1 VRKAKAQPDNT
12 VNAILRAGQLVDGKY
27 RVERLIGQGG
37 MAAVWAGTNERTG
50 KRVALKV
57 ILRSLATTREAQE
70 LFHSEVLAASRV
82 NHPNVVTVFDVIEH
96 EGMPCIVM
104 ELLDGEPLGNFIAF
118 RGFLTVSEATMV
130 LLPAMRGVAAAHAQ
144 GVIHRDLK
152 PQNIFICIGPD
163 GRVVTTKVLDFGI
176 SVMMERMMD
185 QSAGPDPAL
194 AMGTPAYMSPEH
206 LKGSARIDER
216 SDVYGFGVLLY
227 EALTGQIPFP
237 GEPGP
242 ELFNRILNEPPP
254 PLAALRPDLPAGLV
268 GIVEKAM
275 AKAPG
280 DRYSNLNLLLGSIED
295 ELAPATPAPRVLT
308 PIAGVPES
316 VLRERSSGNSV
327 VQAAVEPEPTGPF
340 PETQLF
346 ISPPAENDKPPL
358 GAGEPDSAPPA
369 PVPEIPSSVVQAVLE
384 QEPSG
389 QFQETQLFI
398 ARPTEKDIPVVA
410 TDGQADDGSSN
421 GQSADGLVGGQA
433 AGGFNDGLQA
443 VALPLPMEPEA
454 SSSFQKTSQIT
465 VPLSGLRSLA
475 IFQDRRVVVGAG
487 CAIVLGFAVWM
498 GVRSTGDDRKAARAP
513 IANPAPAASKPPPP
527 PTLPAP
533 EAANPAVAVP
543 APAVASPAVEVPA
556 PAAATP
562 AVEVPAPAAA
572 TPAVEVPAPAAT
584 NPAVEVPAPAATNP
598 AVEVPAPLA
607 ASPSPDNPSSPATTE
622 HREATRPVR
631 DAPVSAASRRS
642 YVAAKN
648 TAPLGRHAAHSARNG
663 HASALNLSPAA
674 TAGSSTR
681 TAAPAPV
688 ASPSPKS
695 APPRAGSLSADDF

>member
-1 VRKAKAQPDNT
+1 MRKAKAQPDNT

-130 LLPAMRGVAAAHAQ
+130 LLPAMRGVAAAHSQ

-185 QSAGPDPAL
+185 HSAGPAPAL

-242 ELFNRILNEPPP
+242 ELFDRILNQPPP

-275 AKAPG
+275 AKRPG

-316 VLRERSSGNSV
+316 VLREHSSGSSV
-327 VQAAVEPEPTGPF
+327 VRAAVEPEPTGPF
-340 PETQLF
+340 AETQLF
-346 ISPPAENDKPPL
+346 ISPPAENDNPRL

-369 PVPEIPSSVVQAVLE
+369 PVPEIPNSVVQAVLE
-384 QEPSG
+384 QQPSG

-410 TDGQADDGSSN
+410 TDGQVVDGSSD
-421 GQSADGLVGGQA
+421 GQSADGFDGGQA
-433 AGGFNDGLQA
+433 AGGFNDGRADDGFDDGLQA

-562 AVEVPAPAAA
+562 AVEVPAPAAT
-572 TPAVEVPAPAAT
+572 TPAVEVPEPLVASPSPAKPSAPAAT
-584 NPAVEVPAPAATNP
+584 EN
-598 AVEVPAPLA
+598 
-607 ASPSPDNPSSPATTE
+607 
-622 HREATRPVR
+622 REATRPVR
-631 DAPVSAASRRS
+631 DAPVSATPRRS
-642 YVAAKN
+642 HVAAKN
-648 TAPLGRHAAHSARNG
+648 TAPLERHAAHG
-663 HASALNLSPAA
+663 HAPTLNPSRAA

-681 TAAPAPV
+681 IAAPAPT
-688 ASPSPKS
+688 ASEKS
-695 APPRAGSLSADDF
+695 AVPRAGSLSADDF

>member
-104 ELLDGEPLGNFIAF
+104 ELLDGEPLGNYIAF
-118 RGFLTVSEATMV
+118 RGFLTVSEATTV

-176 SVMMERMMD
+176 SVMMERVMD
-185 QSAGPDPAL
+185 HSAGPAPAL

-242 ELFNRILNEPPP
+242 ELFHRILNQPAP

-275 AKAPG
+275 AKKPG

-295 ELAPATPAPRVLT
+295 ELAPATPAPRLFT
-308 PIAGVPES
+308 PVAGVPES
-316 VLRERSSGNSV
+316 VLRERSSGSSV
-327 VQAAVEPEPTGPF
+327 VQAVVQQEPSGQF

-346 ISPPAENDKPPL
+346 GKPLVENDNPPS
-358 GAGEPDSAPPA
+358 GAGEPESVPPA
-369 PVPEIPSSVVQAVLE
+369 PVPEIPGSVVQAVLE

-389 QFQETQLFI
+389 QFPETQLFI

-410 TDGQADDGSSN
+410 LDGRADDGS
-421 GQSADGLVGGQA
+421 D
-433 AGGFNDGLQA
+433 DGLQA
-443 VALPLPMEPEA
+443 VALPLPTEPA
-454 SSSFQKTSQIT
+454 TSPSSQETSQIT

-475 IFQDRRVVVGAG
+475 IFQDRRVLVGAG
-487 CAIVLGFAVWM
+487 CAIALGFAVWM
-498 GVRSTGDDRKAARAP
+498 AVRSPAGDRRAAPAP
-513 IANPAPAASKPPPP
+513 IANPAPTASKPSVP
-527 PTLPAP
+527 PTIPEPATP
-533 EAANPAVAVP
+533 TPAVAVP
-543 APAVASPAVEVPA
+543 APAAT
-556 PAAATP
+556 TP

-572 TPAVEVPAPAAT
+572 

-598 AVEVPAPLA
+598 AVEVPEPLL
-607 ASPSPDNPSSPATTE
+607 ASPSPAKPSAPAATE
-622 HREATRPVR
+622 IREATPPASDLPV
-631 DAPVSAASRRS
+631 PRRS
-642 YVAAKN
+642 HVAAKN
-648 TAPLGRHAAHSARNG
+648 TAPLGRHAARSARNG
-663 HASALNLSPAA
+663 HASALNPSPAA
-674 TAGSSTR
+674 TADSSTQ

-688 ASPSPKS
+688 ASPSAKS
-695 APPRAGSLSADDF
+695 TVPRAGSLSADDF

>member
-104 ELLDGEPLGNFIAF
+104 ELLDGEPLGNYIAF

-176 SVMMERMMD
+176 SVMMERVMD
-185 QSAGPDPAL
+185 HSAGPAPAL

-242 ELFNRILNEPPP
+242 ELFGRILNQPPP
-254 PLAALRPDLPAGLV
+254 PLAVLRPDLPAGLV

-275 AKAPG
+275 AKKPG
-280 DRYSNLNLLLGSIED
+280 DRYLNLNLLLGSIED

-308 PIAGVPES
+308 PVEGVPES
-316 VLRERSSGNSV
+316 VLPERSSGSSV
-327 VQAAVEPEPTGPF
+327 VQAVVRQEPSGQF

-346 ISPPAENDKPPL
+346 FSPPAANDNPPS
-358 GAGEPDSAPPA
+358 GAGEPESAPPA
-369 PVPEIPSSVVQAVLE
+369 PVPEIPGSVVQAVLE

-389 QFQETQLFI
+389 QFPETQLFI
-398 ARPTEKDIPVVA
+398 ARPTEQDIPVVA
-410 TDGQADDGSSN
+410 PDGRADDGF
-421 GQSADGLVGGQA
+421 D
-433 AGGFNDGLQA
+433 DGLQA
-443 VALPLPMEPEA
+443 VALPLPTEPA
-454 SSSFQKTSQIT
+454 TSSSPQGTSQIT
-465 VPLSGLRSLA
+465 IPLSGLRSLA
-475 IFQDRRVVVGAG
+475 IFQDRRVLVGAG
-487 CAIVLGFAVWM
+487 CAIALGFAVWM
-498 GVRSTGDDRKAARAP
+498 AVRSPAGARRAASAP
-513 IANPAPAASKPPPP
+513 IANPAPTASKPSVP
-527 PTLPAP
+527 PTIPEPATPTLAVAVP
-533 EAANPAVAVP
+533 EPATPTPAVAVP
-543 APAVASPAVEVPA
+543 G

-562 AVEVPAPAAA
+562 AGAVPTVAP
-572 TPAVEVPAPAAT
+572 TPASPAVTVPAPAAT
-584 NPAVEVPAPAATNP
+584 NPAVEVPAT
-598 AVEVPAPLA
+598 LA
-607 ASPSPDNPSSPATTE
+607 ASPSPANPSPPATTE
-622 HREATRPVR
+622 HREATRHVR

-642 YVAAKN
+642 HGTAKN
-648 TAPLGRHAAHSARNG
+648 TAPLGRHAARSARNG
-663 HASALNLSPAA
+663 HASEINPSPTA
-674 TAGSSTR
+674 TADSSTQ

-688 ASPSPKS
+688 ASPSAKS
-695 APPRAGSLSADDF
+695 TVPRAGSLSADDF

>member
-1 VRKAKAQPDNT
+1 
-12 VNAILRAGQLVDGKY
+12 
-27 RVERLIGQGG
+27 

-57 ILRSLATTREAQE
+57 ILRSLATTKEAQE

-176 SVMMERMMD
+176 SVMMERVMD
-185 QSAGPDPAL
+185 HSAGPDPAL

-206 LKGSARIDER
+206 LSGSARIDER

-242 ELFNRILNEPPP
+242 ELFDRILNQPPP

-275 AKAPG
+275 AKRPE

-316 VLRERSSGNSV
+316 VLREHSSGSSV
-327 VQAAVEPEPTGPF
+327 VRAAVEPEPTGPF
-340 PETQLF
+340 AETQLF
-346 ISPPAENDKPPL
+346 ISPPAENDNPRL

-369 PVPEIPSSVVQAVLE
+369 PVPEIPNSVVQAVLE
-384 QEPSG
+384 QQPSG

-410 TDGQADDGSSN
+410 TDGQAGSSD
-421 GQSADGLVGGQA
+421 GHSADGVDGGQA
-433 AGGFNDGLQA
+433 AGGFNDGRADDGFDDGLQA

-513 IANPAPAASKPPPP
+513 IANPAPAASKPPAP

-562 AVEVPAPAAA
+562 AVEVPAP
-572 TPAVEVPAPAAT
+572 
-584 NPAVEVPAPAATNP
+584 
-598 AVEVPAPLA
+598 LA
-607 ASPSPDNPSSPATTE
+607 ASPSPANPGPPATTE
-622 HREATRPVR
+622 HRKATRPVR
-631 DAPVSAASRRS
+631 DVPVSAASRRS

-663 HASALNLSPAA
+663 HASALNPSLAA

-681 TAAPAPV
+681 TAAPAPT
-688 ASPSPKS
+688 ASPSEKS